1 MVSRATLAVRS
12 PAPLRPVD
20 RLVLGY
26 TAFCTVVALA
36 RLPGYPA
43 VGGVLV
49 ANVLIVLLVALA
61 RRADPGPAGR
71 LARTLYPLLTL
82 GAFYPAIDL
91 LNHFGAVV
99 VHDATVQRW
108 ELALFGS
115 AVSRTWWMTHPS
127 PFWSSLLHGVYFAY
141 YPIVLGPPL
150 LFLAMGRSDA
160 AERSVLWLMAT
171 FLACYAVFLLYP
183 VAGPYYEYP
192 RPSPV
197 FLDNG
202 PARLVYRTLERGS
215 ASGAAF
221 PSSHVAATL
230 VAAAAAWR
238 GWRPLG
244 AILLPLAVLLT
255 VGVVYC
261 QMHYAVDA
269 LAGAALALVLMPVLG
284 GLAGEP
290 GRRATGA

>member
-1 MVSRATLAVRS
+1 MNP

-20 RLVLGY
+20 WLVLGY
-26 TAFCTVVALA
+26 ALFTALLALL

-49 ANVLIVLLVALA
+49 ANALIVLLVALA
-61 RRADPGPAGR
+61 RHASPGPAGQV
-71 LARTLYPLLTL
+71 LRTVYPLLTL

-91 LNHFGAVV
+91 LNHFGAIA
-99 VHDATVQRW
+99 VHDAAVRGW

-115 AVSRTWWMTHPS
+115 ELSRTWWEAYPS
-127 PFWSSLLHGVYFAY
+127 PFWSALLHAVYFAY

-150 LFLAMGRSDA
+150 LFLAMGRAEA

-171 FLACYAVFLLYP
+171 FLTCYAVFLLYP
-183 VAGPYYEYP
+183 VAGPYYEFP
-192 RPSPV
+192 RPSPA

-202 PARLVYRTLERGS
+202 PARLVYRTLARGS
-215 ASGAAF
+215 AYGAAF

-244 AILLPLAVLLT
+244 AMLIPPAVLLT

-269 LAGAALALVLMPVLG
+269 LAGTGLALVLVLALG
-284 GLAGEP
+284 PISRAHGPE
-290 GRRATGA
+290 RRDERT

>member
-1 MVSRATLAVRS
+1 MTA

-26 TAFCTVVALA
+26 TAFTSAFALT
-36 RLPGYPA
+36 RLAGFPA

-49 ANVLIVLLVALA
+49 ANALILALVALS
-61 RRADPGPAGR
+61 RRASSGLAGR
-71 LARTLYPLLTL
+71 LLRTLYPLLTL

-91 LNHFGAVV
+91 LNHFGAVA
-99 VHDATVQRW
+99 VHDAAVRGW
-108 ELALFGS
+108 EVALFGGE
-115 AVSRTWWMTHPS
+115 VSRTWWMAFPS
-127 PFWSSLLHGVYFAY
+127 PFWSALFHAVYFAY

-150 LFLAMGRSDA
+150 LFMVMGRTAA

-183 VAGPYYEYP
+183 VAGPYYEFP
-192 RPSPV
+192 RPSPA

-215 ASGAAF
+215 AYGAAF

-230 VAAAAAWR
+230 VAAAAAWH

-244 AILLPLAVLLT
+244 VLLCPVAALLT

-269 LAGAALALVLMPVLG
+269 ITGAALAVVLVLGLG
-284 GLAGEP
+284 RLERGPRHRDG
-290 GRRATGA
+290 GA

>member
-26 TAFCTVVALA
+26 TAFSTVVALA

-215 ASGAAF
+215 AHYGAASLL
-221 PSSHVAATL
+221 PT
-230 VAAAAAWR
+230 
-238 GWRPLG
+238 WRPRWWRRPRRG
-244 AILLPLAVLLT
+244 G
-255 VGVVYC
+255 VGDRSVRSSCRSPCCSRWAWSTARCTTRWMRWRV
-261 QMHYAVDA
+261 
-269 LAGAALALVLMPVLG
+269 P
-284 GLAGEP
+284 P
-290 GRRATGA
+290 WPWS

>member
-1 MVSRATLAVRS
+1 MST

-26 TAFCTVVALA
+26 TALTSVFALT
-36 RLPGYPA
+36 RLAGVPA
-43 VGGVLV
+43 VGGVLAANALVV
-49 ANVLIVLLVALA
+49 ALVALA
-61 RRADPGPAGR
+61 RRASDGLAGR
-71 LARTLYPLLTL
+71 LLRTLYPLLLL

-91 LNHFGAVV
+91 LNHFGAVA
-99 VHDATVQRW
+99 VHDTTVRGW
-108 ELALFGS
+108 ELALFGGE
-115 AVSRTWWMTHPS
+115 VSRTWWAAYPS
-127 PFWSSLLHGVYFAY
+127 PFWSALLHAVYFAY

-150 LFLAMGRSDA
+150 LFVALGRREA
-160 AERSVLWLMAT
+160 AERSVLWLMTT

-183 VAGPYYEYP
+183 VAGPYYEFP
-192 RPSPV
+192 RPSPT

-215 ASGAAF
+215 AYGAAF

-244 AILLPLAVLLT
+244 AILCPVAVLLT

-269 LAGAALALVLMPVLG
+269 LAGTALAMGLVLGLG
-284 GLAGEP
+284 RLEW
-290 GRRATGA
+290 GRSRHDGTA